1 MHTNILSISDT
12 AKVLVLIVSEY
23 DVSSPLSLTSKVS
36 VNKKNL
42 EQTLD
47 NSIREILDFLEYY
60 GIH

>member
-23 DVSSPLSLTSKVS
+23 DVSSPPSLTAKVS
-36 VNKKNL
+36 VNKKNW